1 MQHQADNLA
10 LWLQKGLGRGNKRT
24 DVRNSSQI
32 TQRDCN
38 VVKETDSD
46 DLNTAS
52 QASRN
57 PQATF
62 IDEKFKVR
70 LIARR
75 ISRQWEMRHLGESH
89 RHSSVCEDTKLKANW
104 NGEHRWRMPNQR
116 STLVI
121 KIKRDI
127 FTSLHAVH
135 SCHWSA
141 GHAIHNDYRTAI
153 STSSLLWKADRSGHA
168 V

>member
-24 DVRNSSQI
+24 DVRNSLQI

-57 PQATF
+57 TQATF

-75 ISRQWEMRHLGESH
+75 ISRQREMRHLRESH
-89 RHSSVCEDTKLKANW
+89 RHRSICEDTKNEGELK
-104 NGEHRWRMPNQR
+104 WRTQTKDAQ
-116 STLVI
+116 STQFPSH
-121 KIKRDI
+121 K
-127 FTSLHAVH
+127 
-135 SCHWSA
+135 
-141 GHAIHNDYRTAI
+141 N
-153 STSSLLWKADRSGHA
+153 
-168 V
+168 